1 MPNPLSRLAEKLQ
14 IDRPLIYALTA
25 RSWQAMAGPL
35 TMVFLIKTLTLSE
48 QGVYYA
54 LSSIMSIQL
63 FFELGLLNILISQA
77 GHHHS
82 GLLQAT
88 NDQERARSARQL
100 SQLISA
106 SQRWFIVAALLFVV
120 SAVFLGWRSLSDK
133 VTTIDWWL
141 PLVAL
146 SGLAAATVALS
157 PRIAILEGTG
167 HRENVYRTR
176 LFQMV
181 SGAVVVWVTLLLGF
195 KIWALVTSAAVQL
208 FFVLYLTQVAYRDF
222 FVSHR
227 FRTTESSDTP
237 SDSEWSWISEVLPL
251 QWRIALISI
260 VYHAATQFFTV
271 IVLRFHDEQEA
282 GRLGMTLSA
291 TGAIQGMSLA
301 WVHTKF
307 SLVSALHGS
316 GQREQAGTLWR
327 QSAVVSTLLLI
338 AAMVTAVGIVASLP
352 LAGRGWENR
361 FIAPWQML
369 VLGFGC
375 LANHLIALQS
385 FYVLSRKGRPFLMAA
400 LVGFTST
407 GVAVLLGGY
416 GYSTSGIVW
425 GYALTTALITLPLHS
440 LAYLQYRKQ
449 IKVD

>member
-1 MPNPLSRLAEKLQ
+1 MPKHLSRLAENLQ

-48 QGVYYA
+48 QGVYYS

-88 NDQERARSARQL
+88 SDQERARSGRRL
-100 SQLISA
+100 SHLISA
-106 SQRWFIVAALLFVV
+106 SQRWFVVAALLFVG
-120 SAVFLGWRSLSDK
+120 SAVLFGWRSLSDK

-141 PLVAL
+141 PLLAL
-146 SGLAAATVALS
+146 SGLAASTVALS

-167 HRENVYRTR
+167 YRENVYRTR
-176 LFQMV
+176 LFQMI
-181 SGAVVVWVTLLLGF
+181 SGAVVVWITLLLGF
-195 KIWALVTSAAVQL
+195 KVWALVASAAVQL
-208 FFVLYLTQVAYRDF
+208 FFVFYLTQVAYRDF
-222 FVSHR
+222 FVRHR
-227 FRTTESSDTP
+227 FQATESGDSRT
-237 SDSEWSWISEVLPL
+237 DSEWSWISEVLPL

-316 GQREQAGTLWR
+316 GKREQAGTLWR
-327 QSAVVSTLLLI
+327 KAAIVSTMLLI
-338 AAMVTAVGIVASLP
+338 AAMVTAVTIVASLP
-352 LAGRGWENR
+352 LAGRGWEDR

-369 VLGFGC
+369 VLGLGC

-407 GVAVLLGGY
+407 GIAVLLGGY

-449 IKVD
+449 VNVV

>member
-88 NDQERARSARQL
+88 NDQERARSGRRL

-106 SQRWFIVAALLFVV
+106 SQQWFVVAALLFMG
-120 SAVFLGWRSLSDK
+120 SAVLFGWRSLSDK

-141 PLVAL
+141 PLLAL

-176 LFQMV
+176 LFQMI
-181 SGAVVVWVTLLLGF
+181 SGAVVVWITLLLGF
-195 KIWALVTSAAVQL
+195 KVWALVASAAVQM
-208 FFVLYLTQVAYRDF
+208 FFVFYLTQVAYRDF

-227 FRTTESSDTP
+227 FQSTEFSNTST
-237 SDSEWSWISEVLPL
+237 DSEWSWIKEVLPL

-316 GQREQAGTLWR
+316 GQREQAGILWR
-327 QSAVVSTLLLI
+327 QSAVVSTILLV

-369 VLGFGC
+369 VLGLGC

-407 GVAVLLGGY
+407 GVAVVLGGY
-416 GYSTSGIVW
+416 GYSTTGIVW

-449 IKVD
+449 TKVA